1 MRGARTLSTA
11 LVLGGALLM
20 SGGAALAQDATPGG
34 VDLSPNPDQCTQT
47 PRTLEAVIA
56 LIGTPTP
63 SQTENVTETG
73 DTAPVD
79 LPVGEPA
86 PKEAIDGVVA
96 TVVETMACFNAGNEL
111 ALYGGMTDAYLL
123 TLAQSG
129 ALAGIASAQTA
140 ATPTALP
147 EDQQAQLLDTRDFT
161 LYPDGRV
168 GVLVYYRGYSVQ
180 PGRGDDLQIELWIF
194 KRVDDRWLLD
204 ETITGLTDQLRD
216 KATPAAG

>member
-11 LVLGGALLM
+11 LLLGGALLM

-47 PRTLEAVIA
+47 PRAMDAFVA
-56 LIGTPTP
+56 LIGTPAP
-63 SQTENVTETG
+63 SQTENVTDAG
-73 DTAPVD
+73 SPAPVE

-96 TVVETMACFNAGNEL
+96 TVVQNVACFNAGNGL
-111 ALYGGMTDAYLL
+111 ALFGGMTDAYLL
-123 TLAQSG
+123 TLAETG
-129 ALAGIASAQTA
+129 ALDRIAAAQMAG
-140 ATPTALP
+140 TPTALP
-147 EDQQAQLLDTRDFT
+147 EEQQTQLLDTRDFT

-168 GVLVYYRGYSVQ
+168 GVLVYFEAPSTQ
-180 PGRGDDLQIELWIF
+180 IEDGDGLQIELWIF
-194 KRVDDRWLLD
+194 KSVDDRWLLD
-204 ETITGLTDQLRD
+204 ETITGLAEQLRD